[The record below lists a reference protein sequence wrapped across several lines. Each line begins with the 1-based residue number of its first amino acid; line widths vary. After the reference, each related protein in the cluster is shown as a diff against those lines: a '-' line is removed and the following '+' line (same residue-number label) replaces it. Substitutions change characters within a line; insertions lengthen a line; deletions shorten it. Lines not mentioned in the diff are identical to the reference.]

1 MINRESIKKA
11 VASIDIEKTIR
22 PLLEDA
28 YILGYDAGYD
38 ACSSDEQAN
47 ESYKLG
53 YKDAYDT
60 LRSVLCSTGVD
71 SNVLKAFD
79 KTYKEEYGE
88 M

>member
-1 MINRESIKKA
+1 MMNKESIKKA
-11 VASIDIEKTIR
+11 VERIDIEKAIR

-28 YILGYDAGYD
+28 YVLGYDNGYD

-60 LRSVLCSTGVD
+60 LRSVLCDAGVA
-71 SNVLKAFD
+71 SHILKVFD
-79 KTYKEEYGE
+79 ETYKEEYGE
-88 M
+88 L